1 MKKILSFVAAIM
13 IATTATAQTAMEL
26 ARQQQELNAI
36 NMKMLNAKPTKQ
48 AKKQAKELK
57 AEGWTVPA
65 GDIDIAQQVTR
76 SQLYSAEL
84 TTDESGNVTKRYIMQ
99 TAQQTAGTYNSGYAA
114 ARAAAQAELAAM
126 GAKYGCP
133 DQLVFNIAGDGC
145 FRMNLNELATAS
157 RYNIPIIEVVLNNHV
172 LGMVR
177 QWQTLF
183 YGERY
188 SATVLHD
195 KVDFCKVAEGL
206 GCKAIRVTKKEE
218 VMPALQ
224 EAVDYH
230 GPVVI
235 ECIIDDDDKVFPMV
249 APGSSI
255 AEVFDEADINK

>member
-36 NMKMLNAKPTKQ
+36 NMKLLNAKPTKPTKQ

-114 ARAAAQAELAAM
+114 ARAAAQTELAAM
-126 GAKYGCP
+126 LKTE
-133 DQLVFNIAGDGC
+133 LVTAMQQKLDNSQSNAMTATTIDKFNQRS
-145 FRMNLNELATAS
+145 RM
-157 RYNIPIIEVVLNNHV
+157 IVD
-172 LGMVR
+172 
-177 QWQTLF
+177 QTLTN
-183 YGERY
+183 
-188 SATVLHD
+188 AIPVL
-195 KVDFCKVAEGL
+195 
-206 GCKAIRVTKKEE
+206 AIYRRLPNNNFEVQVRIAFDKKELIARIKRN
-218 VMPALQ
+218 MQQ
-224 EAVDYH
+224 ELEKEGDKLYDIVDT
-230 GPVVI
+230 VF
-235 ECIIDDDDKVFPMV
+235 DDKL
-249 APGSSI
+249 
-255 AEVFDEADINK
+255 

>member
-65 GDIDIAQQVTR
+65 GDVNIAQQVTR

-114 ARAAAQAELAAM
+114 ARAAAQTELAAM
-126 GAKYGCP
+126 LKTE
-133 DQLVFNIAGDGC
+133 LVTAMQQKLDNSQNNALTATTIDKFNQRS
-145 FRMNLNELATAS
+145 RM
-157 RYNIPIIEVVLNNHV
+157 IVD
-172 LGMVR
+172 
-177 QWQTLF
+177 QTLTN
-183 YGERY
+183 
-188 SATVLHD
+188 AIPVL
-195 KVDFCKVAEGL
+195 
-206 GCKAIRVTKKEE
+206 AIYRRLPNNNFEVQVRIAFDKKELIARIKRN
-218 VMPALQ
+218 MQQ
-224 EAVDYH
+224 ELEKDGDKLYDIVDAVF
-230 GPVVI
+230 
-235 ECIIDDDDKVFPMV
+235 DDKL
-249 APGSSI
+249 
-255 AEVFDEADINK
+255 

>member
-36 NMKMLNAKPTKQ
+36 NMKLLNAKPTKPTKQ

-114 ARAAAQAELAAM
+114 ARAAAQTELAAM
-126 GAKYGCP
+126 LKTE
-133 DQLVFNIAGDGC
+133 LVTAMQQKLDNSQSNAMTAITIDKFNQRS
-145 FRMNLNELATAS
+145 RM
-157 RYNIPIIEVVLNNHV
+157 IVD
-172 LGMVR
+172 
-177 QWQTLF
+177 QTLTN
-183 YGERY
+183 
-188 SATVLHD
+188 AIPVLAIYRRLPNNNFEVQVRIAFD
-195 KVDFCKVAEGL
+195 KKKLIARIKRNMQQELENEGDKLYDIVD
-206 GCKAIRVTKKEE
+206 T
-218 VMPALQ
+218 
-224 EAVDYH
+224 
-230 GPVVI
+230 
-235 ECIIDDDDKVFPMV
+235 
-249 APGSSI
+249 
-255 AEVFDEADINK
+255 VFDEKL

>member
-36 NMKMLNAKPTKQ
+36 NMKLLNAKPTKPTKQ

-114 ARAAAQAELAAM
+114 ARAAAQTELAAM
-126 GAKYGCP
+126 LKTE
-133 DQLVFNIAGDGC
+133 LVTAMQQKLDNSQSNAMTATTIDKFNQRS
-145 FRMNLNELATAS
+145 RM
-157 RYNIPIIEVVLNNHV
+157 IVD
-172 LGMVR
+172 
-177 QWQTLF
+177 QTLTN
-183 YGERY
+183 
-188 SATVLHD
+188 AIPVL
-195 KVDFCKVAEGL
+195 
-206 GCKAIRVTKKEE
+206 AIYRRLPNNNFEVQVRIAFDKKELIARIKRN
-218 VMPALQ
+218 MQQ
-224 EAVDYH
+224 ELEKEGDKLYDIVDT
-230 GPVVI
+230 
-235 ECIIDDDDKVFPMV
+235 
-249 APGSSI
+249 
-255 AEVFDEADINK
+255 VFDEKL

>member
-114 ARAAAQAELAAM
+114 VRAAAQTELAAM
-126 GAKYGCP
+126 LKTE
-133 DQLVFNIAGDGC
+133 LVTAMQQKLDNSQSNALTATTIDKFNQRS
-145 FRMNLNELATAS
+145 RM
-157 RYNIPIIEVVLNNHV
+157 IVD
-172 LGMVR
+172 
-177 QWQTLF
+177 QTLTN
-183 YGERY
+183 
-188 SATVLHD
+188 AIPVL
-195 KVDFCKVAEGL
+195 
-206 GCKAIRVTKKEE
+206 AIYRRLPNNNFEVQVRIAFDKKELIARIKRNME
-218 VMPALQ
+218 Q
-224 EAVDYH
+224 ELEKDGDKLYDIVDAVF
-230 GPVVI
+230 
-235 ECIIDDDDKVFPMV
+235 DDKL
-249 APGSSI
+249 
-255 AEVFDEADINK
+255 

>member
-26 ARQQQELNAI
+26 ARQQQELNVI

-114 ARAAAQAELAAM
+114 ARAAAQTELAAM
-126 GAKYGCP
+126 LKTE
-133 DQLVFNIAGDGC
+133 LVTAMQQKLDNSQSNAMTATTIDKFNQRS
-145 FRMNLNELATAS
+145 RM
-157 RYNIPIIEVVLNNHV
+157 IVD
-172 LGMVR
+172 
-177 QWQTLF
+177 QTLTN
-183 YGERY
+183 
-188 SATVLHD
+188 AIPVL
-195 KVDFCKVAEGL
+195 
-206 GCKAIRVTKKEE
+206 AIYRRLPNNNFEVQVRIAFDKKELIARIKRN
-218 VMPALQ
+218 MQQ
-224 EAVDYH
+224 ELEKDGDKLYDIVDAVF
-230 GPVVI
+230 
-235 ECIIDDDDKVFPMV
+235 DDKL
-249 APGSSI
+249 
-255 AEVFDEADINK
+255 

>member
-1 MKKILSFVAAIM
+1 MKKILSFVAALM

-114 ARAAAQAELAAM
+114 ARAAAQTELAAM
-126 GAKYGCP
+126 LKTE
-133 DQLVFNIAGDGC
+133 LVTAMQQKLDNSQNNALTATTIDKFNQRS
-145 FRMNLNELATAS
+145 RM
-157 RYNIPIIEVVLNNHV
+157 IVD
-172 LGMVR
+172 
-177 QWQTLF
+177 QTLTN
-183 YGERY
+183 
-188 SATVLHD
+188 AIPVL
-195 KVDFCKVAEGL
+195 
-206 GCKAIRVTKKEE
+206 AIYRRLPNNNFEVQVRIAFDKKELIARIKRN
-218 VMPALQ
+218 MQQ
-224 EAVDYH
+224 ELEKDGDKLYDIVDAVF
-230 GPVVI
+230 
-235 ECIIDDDDKVFPMV
+235 DDKL
-249 APGSSI
+249 
-255 AEVFDEADINK
+255 

>member
-84 TTDESGNVTKRYIMQ
+84 TIDESGNVTKRYIMQ

-114 ARAAAQAELAAM
+114 ARAAAQTELAAM
-126 GAKYGCP
+126 LKTE
-133 DQLVFNIAGDGC
+133 LVTAMQQKLDNSQSNALTATTIDKFNQRS
-145 FRMNLNELATAS
+145 RM
-157 RYNIPIIEVVLNNHV
+157 IVD
-172 LGMVR
+172 
-177 QWQTLF
+177 QTLTN
-183 YGERY
+183 
-188 SATVLHD
+188 AIPVL
-195 KVDFCKVAEGL
+195 
-206 GCKAIRVTKKEE
+206 AIYRRLPNNNFEVQVRIAFDKKELIARIKRN
-218 VMPALQ
+218 MQQ
-224 EAVDYH
+224 ELEKDGDKLYDIVDAVF
-230 GPVVI
+230 
-235 ECIIDDDDKVFPMV
+235 DDKL
-249 APGSSI
+249 
-255 AEVFDEADINK
+255 

>member
-84 TTDESGNVTKRYIMQ
+84 TTDENGNVTKRYIMQ

-114 ARAAAQAELAAM
+114 ARAAAQTELAAM
-126 GAKYGCP
+126 LKTE
-133 DQLVFNIAGDGC
+133 LVTAMQQKLDNSQSNALTATTIDKFNQRS
-145 FRMNLNELATAS
+145 RM
-157 RYNIPIIEVVLNNHV
+157 IVD
-172 LGMVR
+172 
-177 QWQTLF
+177 QTLTN
-183 YGERY
+183 
-188 SATVLHD
+188 AIPVL
-195 KVDFCKVAEGL
+195 
-206 GCKAIRVTKKEE
+206 AIYRRLPNNNFEVQVRIAFDKKELIARIKRN
-218 VMPALQ
+218 MQQ
-224 EAVDYH
+224 ELEKDGDKLYDIVDAVF
-230 GPVVI
+230 
-235 ECIIDDDDKVFPMV
+235 DDKL
-249 APGSSI
+249 
-255 AEVFDEADINK
+255 

>member
-84 TTDESGNVTKRYIMQ
+84 TIDESGNVTKRYIMQ

-114 ARAAAQAELAAM
+114 ARAAAQTELAAM
-126 GAKYGCP
+126 LKTE
-133 DQLVFNIAGDGC
+133 LVTAMQQKLDNSQSNALTATTIDKFNQRS
-145 FRMNLNELATAS
+145 RM
-157 RYNIPIIEVVLNNHV
+157 IVD
-172 LGMVR
+172 
-177 QWQTLF
+177 QTLTN
-183 YGERY
+183 
-188 SATVLHD
+188 AIPVL
-195 KVDFCKVAEGL
+195 
-206 GCKAIRVTKKEE
+206 AIYRRLPNNNFEVQVRIAFDKKELIARIKRNME
-218 VMPALQ
+218 Q
-224 EAVDYH
+224 ELEKEGDKLYDIVDAVF
-230 GPVVI
+230 
-235 ECIIDDDDKVFPMV
+235 DDKL
-249 APGSSI
+249 
-255 AEVFDEADINK
+255 

>member
-114 ARAAAQAELAAM
+114 ARAAAQTELAAM
-126 GAKYGCP
+126 LKTE
-133 DQLVFNIAGDGC
+133 LVTAMQQKLDNSQSNVLTATTIDKFNQRS
-145 FRMNLNELATAS
+145 RM
-157 RYNIPIIEVVLNNHV
+157 IVD
-172 LGMVR
+172 
-177 QWQTLF
+177 QTLTN
-183 YGERY
+183 
-188 SATVLHD
+188 AIPVL
-195 KVDFCKVAEGL
+195 
-206 GCKAIRVTKKEE
+206 AIYRRLPNNNFEVQVRIAFDKKELIARIKRN
-218 VMPALQ
+218 MQQ
-224 EAVDYH
+224 ELEKDGDKLYDIVDAVF
-230 GPVVI
+230 
-235 ECIIDDDDKVFPMV
+235 DDKL
-249 APGSSI
+249 
-255 AEVFDEADINK
+255 

>member
-114 ARAAAQAELAAM
+114 ARAAAQTELAAM
-126 GAKYGCP
+126 LKTE
-133 DQLVFNIAGDGC
+133 LVTAMQQKLDNSQSNAMTATTIDKFNQRS
-145 FRMNLNELATAS
+145 RM
-157 RYNIPIIEVVLNNHV
+157 IVD
-172 LGMVR
+172 
-177 QWQTLF
+177 QTLTN
-183 YGERY
+183 
-188 SATVLHD
+188 AIPVL
-195 KVDFCKVAEGL
+195 
-206 GCKAIRVTKKEE
+206 AIYRRLPNNNFEVQVRIAFDKKELIARIKRN
-218 VMPALQ
+218 MQQ
-224 EAVDYH
+224 ELEKKATSFTILSIQSLMKSYETQTIYNNNIGH
-230 GPVVI
+230 G
-235 ECIIDDDDKVFPMV
+235 
-249 APGSSI
+249 S
-255 AEVFDEADINK
+255 

>member
-114 ARAAAQAELAAM
+114 ARAAAQTELAAM
-126 GAKYGCP
+126 LKTE
-133 DQLVFNIAGDGC
+133 LVTAMQQKLDNSQNNAMTATTIDKFNQRS
-145 FRMNLNELATAS
+145 RM
-157 RYNIPIIEVVLNNHV
+157 IVD
-172 LGMVR
+172 
-177 QWQTLF
+177 QTLTN
-183 YGERY
+183 
-188 SATVLHD
+188 AIPVL
-195 KVDFCKVAEGL
+195 
-206 GCKAIRVTKKEE
+206 AIYRRLPNNNFEVQVRIAFDKKELIARIKRN
-218 VMPALQ
+218 MQQ
-224 EAVDYH
+224 ELEKDGDKLYDIVDAVF
-230 GPVVI
+230 
-235 ECIIDDDDKVFPMV
+235 DDKL
-249 APGSSI
+249 
-255 AEVFDEADINK
+255 

>member
-114 ARAAAQAELAAM
+114 ARAAAQTELAAM
-126 GAKYGCP
+126 LKTE
-133 DQLVFNIAGDGC
+133 LVTAMQQKLDNSQSYAQTATTIDKFNQRS
-145 FRMNLNELATAS
+145 RM
-157 RYNIPIIEVVLNNHV
+157 IVD
-172 LGMVR
+172 
-177 QWQTLF
+177 QTLTN
-183 YGERY
+183 
-188 SATVLHD
+188 AIPVL
-195 KVDFCKVAEGL
+195 
-206 GCKAIRVTKKEE
+206 AIYRRLPNNNFEVQVRIVFDKKELIARIKRN
-218 VMPALQ
+218 MQQ
-224 EAVDYH
+224 ELEKDGDKLYDIVDAVF
-230 GPVVI
+230 
-235 ECIIDDDDKVFPMV
+235 DDKL
-249 APGSSI
+249 
-255 AEVFDEADINK
+255 

>member
-36 NMKMLNAKPTKQ
+36 NMKLLNAKPTKPTKQ

-114 ARAAAQAELAAM
+114 ARAAAQTELAAM
-126 GAKYGCP
+126 LKTE
-133 DQLVFNIAGDGC
+133 LVTAMQQKLDNSQSNAMTAITIDKFNQRS
-145 FRMNLNELATAS
+145 RM
-157 RYNIPIIEVVLNNHV
+157 IVD
-172 LGMVR
+172 
-177 QWQTLF
+177 QTLTN
-183 YGERY
+183 
-188 SATVLHD
+188 AIPVL
-195 KVDFCKVAEGL
+195 
-206 GCKAIRVTKKEE
+206 AIYRRLPNNNFEVQVRIAFDKKELIARIKRN
-218 VMPALQ
+218 MQQ
-224 EAVDYH
+224 ELENEGDKLYDIVDT
-230 GPVVI
+230 
-235 ECIIDDDDKVFPMV
+235 
-249 APGSSI
+249 
-255 AEVFDEADINK
+255 VFDEKL

>member
-114 ARAAAQAELAAM
+114 ARAAAQTELAAM
-126 GAKYGCP
+126 LKTE
-133 DQLVFNIAGDGC
+133 LVTAMQQKLDNSQNNAMTATTIDKFNQRS
-145 FRMNLNELATAS
+145 RM
-157 RYNIPIIEVVLNNHV
+157 IVD
-172 LGMVR
+172 
-177 QWQTLF
+177 QTLTN
-183 YGERY
+183 
-188 SATVLHD
+188 AIPVL
-195 KVDFCKVAEGL
+195 
-206 GCKAIRVTKKEE
+206 AIYRRLSNNNFEVQVRIAFDKKELIARIKRNME
-218 VMPALQ
+218 Q
-224 EAVDYH
+224 ELEKEGDKLYDIVDAVF
-230 GPVVI
+230 
-235 ECIIDDDDKVFPMV
+235 DDKL
-249 APGSSI
+249 
-255 AEVFDEADINK
+255 